1 MKTDTF
7 INLTNDILFKYVFS
21 HPHIMIDLLN
31 SFFDYI
37 GENKK
42 IVNIRLEKDK
52 SMYGTNIYS
61 KIFYGDIVAILEDE
75 TIISAEMYTEFG
87 QEEYNKS
94 TSYLSRLYGNQLK
107 RGQKFIESKKVI
119 SINFMTGNYHK
130 INNTLVNDYGFISKI
145 SKVNNKEDE
154 CMSMYLIRLDL
165 SDKVLYNNANKR
177 LIRWLRLMKSK
188 SMEEMKQIG
197 KGDEIMEDAIK
208 YVDWFLKEEGTTFQ
222 DKIEYEK
229 AKSEAEGEA
238 KGREEDKKETA
249 KNMLKKGYPL
259 QDISEIT
266 NLSEKDIVKLKERD

>member
-21 HPHIMIDLLN
+21 HQHIMIDLLN
-31 SFFDYI
+31 SFFSYI

-52 SMYGTNIYS
+52 SMYGKNIDN
-61 KIFYGDIVAILEDE
+61 KIFYGDIVAILEDK
-75 TIISAEMYTEFG
+75 TMISAEMYTEFG

-94 TSYLSRLYGNQLK
+94 ASYLSRLYGNQLK

-154 CMSMYLIRLDL
+154 CMSMYLVRLDL
-165 SDKVLYNNANKR
+165 SDKVLYNNTDKR

-188 SMEEMKQIG
+188 SMEEMKEIG
-197 KGDEIMEDAIK
+197 KDDEIMEDVIK

-229 AKSEAEGEA
+229 AKSEAKGET
-238 KGREEDKKETA
+238 KGEKNALKTA
-249 KNMLKKGYPL
+249 KNML
-259 QDISEIT
+259 QDGVNIKSIMKYT
-266 NLSEKDIVKLKERD
+266 GLTEKDSHNMMKK

>member
-7 INLTNDILFKYVFS
+7 VSLTDDIMFKHVFS

-31 SFFDYI
+31 SFFEYI

-52 SMYGTNIYS
+52 SMHGTNIYS

-75 TIISAEMYTEFG
+75 TIISVEMYKEFG

-107 RGQKFIESKKVI
+107 KGQKFIESKKVI
-119 SINFMTGNYHK
+119 SINFMSGNYHK
-130 INNTLVNDYGFISKI
+130 VNNALVNDYGFVRKI
-145 SKVNNKEDE
+145 SKTIENDE
-154 CMSMYLIRLDL
+154 CMIMYLVRLDL
-165 SDKVLYNNANKR
+165 SDKVLYNNINKR

-188 SMEEMKQIG
+188 SMEEMKEIG
-197 KGDEIMEDAIK
+197 KGDKTMEDVIK

-229 AKSEAEGEA
+229 AKSEA
-238 KGREEDKKETA
+238 KGREDDKKETA
-249 KNMLKKGYPL
+249 KNLLDMNIPVAN
-259 QDISEIT
+259 ISKATGLSEQEIN
-266 NLSEKDIVKLKERD
+266 NLSKNIDKN

>member
-7 INLTNDILFKYVFS
+7 VSLTDDIMFKHVFS
-21 HPHIMIDLLN
+21 HPHVMIDLLN

-52 SMYGTNIYS
+52 SMHGTNIYS

-75 TIISAEMYTEFG
+75 TIISVEMYTEFG

-119 SINFMTGNYHK
+119 SINFMTGNYHRV
-130 INNTLVNDYGFISKI
+130 NNALVNDYGFVRKI
-145 SKVNNKEDE
+145 SKTIENDE
-154 CMSMYLIRLDL
+154 CMIMYLVRLDL
-165 SDKVLYNNANKR
+165 SDKVLYNNSNKR
-177 LIRWLRLMKSK
+177 FIKWLKLIKSK
-188 SMEEMKQIG
+188 SMEEMKYMG
-197 KGDEIMEDAIK
+197 KDDKIMEDVIK

-229 AKSEAEGEA
+229 AKGEI
-238 KGREEDKKETA
+238 KGERKNALKTA
-249 KNMLKKGYPL
+249 KNLLDMNMSIK
-259 QDISEIT
+259 DICKAT
-266 NLSEKDIVKLKERD
+266 GLTEKDIHNIMKEC